1 MLRAIN
7 VTKSFN
13 GKVALKDV
21 SFEVKKGETFCL
33 LGQNG
38 AGKTTTINIFL
49 GFINKDGGQAFVGEK
64 EVGKDNINTLTA
76 YIPETVQLYGNLSG
90 VENLDFFSR
99 LAGFIYSNKELE
111 AFLLKIGL
119 QSEDQHQRLSFYS
132 KGMRQKVGIA
142 IALAKNAEIIFMD
155 EPTSG
160 LDPKATAEFTK
171 ICKELSAMGKVIFMA
186 THDIF
191 NAVEVGTTI
200 GIMKEGVL
208 VQQLKTSEIDAGKLN
223 QLYLETI

>member
-1 MLRAIN
+1 MLEAIN
-7 VTKSFN
+7 LMKSFN
-13 GKVALKDV
+13 GKMALKDV
-21 SFEVKKGETFCL
+21 SFKVSKGEIFCL

-49 GFINKDGGQAFVGEK
+49 GFINKDGGQALVGDK
-64 EVGKDNINTLTA
+64 EVGKDNVNNLTA
-76 YIPETVQLYGNLSG
+76 YIPETVQLYSNLSG
-90 VENLDFFSR
+90 VENLNFFSR
-99 LAGFIYSNKELE
+99 LAGFNYSTSELE
-111 AFLLKIGL
+111 AFLSKTEL
-119 QSEDQHQRLSFYS
+119 QEEAHYNRLSSYS

-142 IALAKNAEIIFMD
+142 IALAKNAEVIFMD

-171 ICKELSAMGKVIFMA
+171 TCKELAKMGKVIFMA

-200 GIMKEGVL
+200 GIIKEGVL
-208 VQQLKTSEIDAGKLN
+208 AQQLKAKEINANKLN